1 MLIKEIQTLENNQ
14 KSKEKSEELEEIL
27 LDLIR
32 KNYNY
37 TKAER
42 NLEKI
47 IAEIVLKYYKNQLM
61 KIKIIEKGAC

>member
-37 TKAER
+37 TKAEYTNMTTFNR
-42 NLEKI
+42 
-47 IAEIVLKYYKNQLM
+47 LKWLY
-61 KIKIIEKGAC
+61 